1 MSNYCYYVGKSDDMV
16 TNCCNRKEWESKE
29 RKRTSLQTWQSRTM
43 TAVAHANVKR
53 CLVEV
58 EVAALLRD
66 GVAVEVVEVADSR

>member
-1 MSNYCYYVGKSDDMV
+1 
-16 TNCCNRKEWESKE
+16 
-29 RKRTSLQTWQSRTM
+29 M